1 MKRVLL
7 TTLFA
12 IALSLLV
19 TGIAYAQDGSP
30 QSSNSAAVDVAVLLA
45 PLVAAATAVERI
57 IEMIFDWYESMILNL
72 SKFPARVSDYLGW
85 ARKEVEKFKNEL
97 IKPKGENEKEEEFLA
112 RVRAAEANLLKAQD
126 RLNEY
131 LSSPTYIS
139 TKKKISLVI
148 GIVLGLIVA
157 ISAQIKMFTLLGIP
171 VPENLGLVDMIITGL
186 VIGTGSAP
194 VHSLIGLIQNTK
206 DAVDGARAMWDGR
219 AIASIKNSVQLA
231 QAPSPYPAALG
242 APMAGMEGAPSAA
255 AVEQAVAETAMDEVE
270 MDRMVR
276 RVLRK

>member
-7 TTLFA
+7 TALFV
-12 IALSLLV
+12 IFLSLLV

-30 QSSNSAAVDVAVLLA
+30 QTANGAAVEVAVLLA
-45 PLVAAATAVERI
+45 PLIAAATAVERI
-57 IEMIFDWYESMILNL
+57 IEMIFDWYESIILDL
-72 SKFPARVSDYLGW
+72 SKFPAQASDYLGW

-97 IKPKGENEKEEEFLA
+97 IKPKAEGEKEEDFSA
-112 RVRAAEANLLKAQD
+112 RLRAAEANLLKAQD
-126 RLNEY
+126 RLHEY

-139 TKKKISLVI
+139 AKKKISLII

-157 ISAQIKMFTLLGIP
+157 VSAQIKMFTLLGIP
-171 VPENLGLVDMIITGL
+171 VPENLSFVDMIITGL

-219 AIASIKNSVQLA
+219 AFADIKNSVRREIP
-231 QAPSPYPAALG
+231 APSQF
-242 APMAGMEGAPSAA
+242 APLAGVEGAPILAT
-255 AVEQAVAETAMDEVE
+255 EQAIAEAE
-270 MDRMVR
+270 MNAIEEDRMVK